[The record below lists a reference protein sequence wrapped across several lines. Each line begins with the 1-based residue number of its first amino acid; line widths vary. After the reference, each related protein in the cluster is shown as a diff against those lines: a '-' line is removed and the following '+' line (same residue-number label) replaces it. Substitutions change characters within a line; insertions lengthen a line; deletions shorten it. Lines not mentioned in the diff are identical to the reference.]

1 MSLCLPRVWRCKLI
15 APCCSSSSTGQTC
28 PWPTRG
34 RTDPALEGHLLWRD
48 VCGSCWSQ
56 GDQFPSWSGL
66 LAARGVCRLAPRH
79 STRLS
84 RRTDNAAS
92 FTLNLRFDC
101 FRAFQITPAAV
112 TSADLDCVFFLSLI
126 ETVLVN
132 DCHRTVLE
140 PEASPRDSHKV

>member
-1 MSLCLPRVWRCKLI
+1 MPLCLPCVWRCKLI
-15 APCCSSSSTGQTC
+15 APRCSSSSTGQAC
-28 PWPTRG
+28 AG
-34 RTDPALEGHLLWRD
+34 RHEAGLTLLWRATCSGET
-48 VCGSCWSQ
+48 CGSCWSQ

-84 RRTDNAAS
+84 GRTDNAAS

-112 TSADLDCVFFLSLI
+112 TSADFDCVFFLSLI